1 MSLRTV
7 LIAAALVAGVATPA
21 SAVTNIIAN
30 GGFEAGTTFI
40 SWTGTSNALNGFT
53 ASSITSNPAYVH
65 TGLNAGLLRTVG
77 ANTVN
82 TLSQSVA
89 TIASRPYLLEYWLLN
104 RDNSGR
110 VIDEMTVTSGSTVT
124 FFGDRP
130 SFAYTYFS
138 QYFVAT
144 SASELISFAYKHT
157 SPNFYL
163 DDVSVTMVPE
173 PAAWGLMV
181 AGFGMIGAAARRRTK
196 STLAHVSA

>member
-89 TIASRPYLLEYWLLN
+89 TIASRPYLMTYWLMN
-104 RDNSGR
+104 RDNAGS
-110 VIDEMTVTSGSTVT
+110 VIDQLTVTSGSTVT
-124 FFGDRP
+124 AFSDRP
-130 SFAYTYFS
+130 SFAYTQFT
-138 QYFVAT
+138 QYFVAN
-144 SASELISFAYKHT
+144 SASSLISFAYKHV

-173 PAAWGLMV
+173 PATWGLMV
-181 AGFGMIGAAARRRTK
+181 AGFGMVGFAMRRRVR
-196 STLAHVSA
+196 SVAA

>member
-1 MSLRTV
+1 MSFRSA

-21 SAVTNIIAN
+21 SAVTNLIAN
-30 GGFEAGTTFI
+30 GGFEAGSTFI
-40 SWTGTSNALNGFT
+40 SWTGTSSAPGGFA
-53 ASSITSNPAYVH
+53 ASSINSNPAYVL
-65 TGLNAGLLRTVG
+65 TGLNSGLLRTVG
-77 ANTVN
+77 SSTVN

-124 FFGDRP
+124 VFGDRP
-130 SFAYTYFS
+130 SFAYTYFA

-181 AGFGMIGAAARRRTK
+181 AGFGMIGFAMRRRVRTV
-196 STLAHVSA
+196 AA

>member
-1 MSLRTV
+1 MSFRSA

-21 SAVTNIIAN
+21 SAVTNLIAN
-30 GGFEAGTTFI
+30 GGFEAGSTFI
-40 SWTGTSNALNGFT
+40 SWTGTSNVSGGFA
-53 ASSITSNPAYVH
+53 ASSINSNPAYVL
-65 TGLNAGLLRTVG
+65 TGLNSGLLRTVG
-77 ANTVN
+77 TSTVN

-138 QYFVAT
+138 QCFVAT

-181 AGFGMIGAAARRRTK
+181 AGFGMIGFAMRRRVRTV
-196 STLAHVSA
+196 AA